1 MKILIDS
8 HALIWSVAEPQRLSA
23 RARRVLTHPDDYEL
37 MFSMASLWELTIK
50 IASGKL
56 IPVGSSV
63 RDIVTTLRKSGV
75 GILPIRMEH
84 ILRLETLPMHHRDP
98 FDRLLIVQAME
109 DDLTILTNDAQF
121 RHYPAKLIW

>member
-1 MKILIDS
+1 M
-8 HALIWSVAEPQRLSA
+8 
-23 RARRVLTHPDDYEL
+23 
-37 MFSMASLWELTIK
+37 
-50 IASGKL
+50 
-56 IPVGSSV
+56 GSSV

-75 GILPIRMEH
+75 GILPIRMGH
-84 ILRLETLPMHHRDP
+84 ILRLETLPPHHRDP